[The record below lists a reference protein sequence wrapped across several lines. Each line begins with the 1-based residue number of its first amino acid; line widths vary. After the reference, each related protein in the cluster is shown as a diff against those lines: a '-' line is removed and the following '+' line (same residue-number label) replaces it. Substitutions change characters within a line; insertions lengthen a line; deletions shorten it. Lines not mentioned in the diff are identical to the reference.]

1 MARFIQAIQLAA
13 VEAGCVGCA
22 MDHPHEA
29 GGDGTRFNAPTPP
42 NRVSRLQP
50 APALRRLP
58 PSRHNEQGEPR
69 GDARAMAKFFISYRR
84 EDSQYQAD
92 RLHAAIAPH
101 MDDPRRD
108 IFLDIDNIPLG
119 VNFAAFLDEK
129 VSQCEVLLALIGP
142 GWLEARDETGQ
153 RRLDSAE
160 DFVRIEIAS
169 ALKRGIPVVPVL
181 LDGAPVPR
189 ADELPEDLKELALR
203 NGTAIQRETFE
214 SDAVRL
220 VRGLGLAEAEGVDGP
235 AREAPAGGRGRRRL
249 ALIAGA
255 GLAVALGAFA
265 VQSGFWDWGEG
276 GAPASEPED
285 AGTGPAGDTAL
296 GSGTLYEAVGREED
310 GDGLSDIVSG
320 ESTGTAPT
328 APPPRTG
335 ETWRETL
342 RLRPGKGKKC
352 GVISAVFSPDGR
364 FILSEGKSE
373 TRASNGAHLFDR
385 AGQARRSFTGHDSC
399 LSSVAFSPDGA
410 RIVTASYDDTA
421 RVWGAASGR
430 ELARL
435 EGHGSA
441 VRSAAFSPDGA
452 RIITASGDNT
462 ARVWDA
468 ASGRELTRLEGH
480 GGYVTS
486 AAFSP
491 DGARIVTASWDD
503 TARVWDAASGRELT
517 RLEGHGSSVA
527 SAAFSP
533 DGARIVTASYD
544 DTARVWGAASG
555 RELARLEGH
564 RDNVYSAAFSPDG
577 SRIVTASRDDTARVW
592 EVASGRELTR
602 LEGRHGSYVYSAA
615 FSPDGRAIV
624 TTSRDG
630 TVRVWELE

>member
-1 MARFIQAIQLAA
+1 
-13 VEAGCVGCA
+13 
-22 MDHPHEA
+22 
-29 GGDGTRFNAPTPP
+29 
-42 NRVSRLQP
+42 
-50 APALRRLP
+50 
-58 PSRHNEQGEPR
+58 
-69 GDARAMAKFFISYRR
+69 MAKLFISYRR

-129 VSQCEVLLALIGP
+129 VSQCAVLLALIGP

-203 NGTAIQRETFE
+203 NGTAIQRDTFE

-220 VRGLGLAEAEGVDGP
+220 VRGLGLAEAERVDGP
-235 AREAPAGGRGRRRL
+235 ARATPAGGRGRRRL

-265 VQSGFWDWGEG
+265 VQSGFWDWGEADYSP
-276 GAPASEPED
+276 APAEREE

-296 GSGTLYEAVGREED
+296 GSGALYEAVGREDD

-328 APPPRTG
+328 APPPRAG

-342 RLRPGKGKKC
+342 LLRPGEGDKC
-352 GVISAVFSPDGR
+352 GVDSAVFSPDGR
-364 FILSEGKSE
+364 FILSDGQSQ

-399 LSSVAFSPDGA
+399 LTSVAFSPDGA
-410 RIVTASYDDTA
+410 RIVTASGDD
-421 RVWGAASGR
+421 
-430 ELARL
+430 
-435 EGHGSA
+435 
-441 VRSAAFSPDGA
+441 
-452 RIITASGDNT
+452 T

-468 ASGRELTRLEGH
+468 ASGRVLARLEGH
-480 GGYVTS
+480 EVNVTS

-503 TARVWDAASGRELT
+503 TARVWDAASGQTLT
-517 RLEGHGSSVA
+517 RLEGH
-527 SAAFSP
+527 
-533 DGARIVTASYD
+533 
-544 DTARVWGAASG
+544 
-555 RELARLEGH
+555 EN
-564 RDNVYSAAFSPDG
+564 NVYSAAFSPDG

-592 EVASGRELTR
+592 DAASGRELAGLEGHEGDVRSAAFSPDGSRIVTASWDDTARVWDAASGQELTRLEGHGDNVTSAAFSPDGARIVTASLDKTARVWDSASGRELTR
-602 LEGRHGSYVYSAA
+602 LEGHGSSVRSAA

-624 TTSRDG
+624 TTSHDG